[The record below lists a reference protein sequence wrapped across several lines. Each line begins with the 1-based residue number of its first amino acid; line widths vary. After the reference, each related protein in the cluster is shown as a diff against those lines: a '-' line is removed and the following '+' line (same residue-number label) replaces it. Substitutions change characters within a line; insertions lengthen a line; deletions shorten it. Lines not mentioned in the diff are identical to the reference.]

1 MPKSVKNS
9 PAQRHRLPLGLL
21 SLVYLALFLTI
32 LLLAYTDRLPA
43 YLGQIPYYD
52 KVGHVGLYAVAAYLG
67 HRGLGHRGLEYR
79 SWGQL
84 PLFPSLFGIFTLTEE
99 LIQGLSPYRTLDAT
113 DLIASFA
120 GIVLG
125 WQLAERSRDR
135 AQR

>member
-1 MPKSVKNS
+1 MSKSVKNS

-67 HRGLGHRGLEYR
+67 HRVLGYRG
-79 SWGQL
+79 WGQL
-84 PLFPSLFGIFTLTEE
+84 PLFPSLFGIFTLAEE
-99 LIQGLSPYRTLDAT
+99 LIQGLSPHRTLDAT

-120 GIVLG
+120 GLILG
-125 WQLAERSRDR
+125 WQIAERSRDR
-135 AQR
+135 AEH